1 MTPCTLQL
9 SSGIRYFDEYL
20 GFVLLALSAWFTLAA
35 SLLKILLV
43 SISKAANCRC
53 VDIDIYRSIGTDAW
67 GGMWSSLEV
76 SLDVVAAC
84 LPVIAPGLLKMA
96 RQGSFSW
103 SHVRSSLL
111 RSARNSTV
119 DAGFHGLNQ
128 GAGDRSMER
137 MISSEQGRK
146 SEDKPRLDKTLAPP
160 PKLEGDNHEDL
171 ELGHRPAG
179 TGVFGTV

>member
-1 MTPCTLQL
+1 
-9 SSGIRYFDEYL
+9 
-20 GFVLLALSAWFTLAA
+20 
-35 SLLKILLV
+35 
-43 SISKAANCRC
+43 
-53 VDIDIYRSIGTDAW
+53 
-67 GGMWSSLEV
+67 MWSSLEV

-111 RSARNSTV
+111 RSAKHSTD

-128 GAGDRSMER
+128 GVGNRSMER
-137 MISSEQGRK
+137 MISSEQARK
-146 SEDKPRLDKTLAPP
+146 GEDKRTLNKTLTPP
-160 PKLEGDNHEDL
+160 TLEGHGREDL
-171 ELGHRPAG
+171 ELGERPAG